1 MNSPSPLTVLCVEDE
16 EPQLKLRKALFES
29 AGFEFLQARTGVEA
43 LELFRTREVSAVV
56 LDYWMSGMNGTVI
69 AEQMKRERP
78 TVPIIIL
85 SGWSSLPGE
94 TIGIVDTWLVKAREA
109 PEQLLSEV
117 NRLIKSRTDAKR

>member
-1 MNSPSPLTVLCVEDE
+1 MNLPFPPTVLCVEDE
-16 EPQLKLRKALFES
+16 EPQLKLRKVLFES

-78 TVPIIIL
+78 TIPIIIL

-94 TIGIVDTWLVKAREA
+94 TIGIVDTWLVKARVS
-109 PEQLLSEV
+109 PEQLLDEV
-117 NRLIKSRTDAKR
+117 NRLIKSRTDAKS